1 MTGAFFSYVKGLTA
15 RLCSCASHVGVISKF
30 TQWRRRRL
38 RKRHLKSEFALPQ
51 TLSRLFHL
59 VYFVKCWQM
68 FLELNS
74 KGLYQSS
81 GKEKESCCLVF
92 PSSTKREI
100 RQFHVVVVQ
109 RRQRNVQKS
118 VMHVQS
124 CCFACL
130 NLLLFCRSRCR
141 RRRRCINSLFVI
153 GGGCPKWKPLVTG
166 GTRPP
171 TSEAVANSIKELF
184 LLKSTRSRHDQIF
197 QFPCWGCQVV
207 IVLVWVHFN
216 SKRDVIGRF

>member
-1 MTGAFFSYVKGLTA
+1 MPWCPSISCSFSKDN
-15 RLCSCASHVGVISKF
+15 REF
-30 TQWRRRRL
+30 TKRRRLRLRL

-81 GKEKESCCLVF
+81 GKEKESCCLLL

-124 CCFACL
+124 CCFV
-130 NLLLFCRSRCR
+130 
-141 RRRRCINSLFVI
+141 LFVSA
-153 GGGCPKWKPLVTG
+153 
-166 GTRPP
+166 RSAEP
-171 TSEAVANSIKELF
+171 TISGLR
-184 LLKSTRSRHDQIF
+184 LTYSRRYKLI
-197 QFPCWGCQVV
+197 
-207 IVLVWVHFN
+207 
-216 SKRDVIGRF
+216 S